1 MLTETCERLLDG
13 LSNYLDGE
21 LPAELRAEVERHLAT
36 CENCRAV
43 VDTTRKTLLLYH
55 GMPQPG
61 LSPDA
66 RERLYKSLDLSA
78 YLPPDK

>member
-21 LPAELRAEVERHLAT
+21 LPAEVERHLAT

-55 GMPQPG
+55 GLPQPG
-61 LSPDA
+61 LPAEA
-66 RERLYKSLDLSA
+66 RERLYKSLDLSE